1 MVRMIEQIINENNA
15 RANEMEMPKKQQH
28 TEIKTYEVRN
38 ASECETAHNNSHLI
52 TPSRSQSVRRDNE
65 TAFGYSVEAKQ
76 KKTKFQRK
84 RQRWE
89 REKKM

>member
-1 MVRMIEQIINENNA
+1 
-15 RANEMEMPKKQQH
+15 MEMPKKQQH

-65 TAFGYSVEAKQ
+65 TAFGYSVEAK
-76 KKTKFQRK
+76 
-84 RQRWE
+84 
-89 REKKM
+89 